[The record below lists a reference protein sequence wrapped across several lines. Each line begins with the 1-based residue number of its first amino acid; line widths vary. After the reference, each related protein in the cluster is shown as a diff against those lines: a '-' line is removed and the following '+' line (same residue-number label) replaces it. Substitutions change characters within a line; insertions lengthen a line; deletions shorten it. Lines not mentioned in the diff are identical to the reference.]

1 LGNKNAILSIL
12 AVFSLVLVLSLSA
25 CSTARSITNSTP
37 KPGTGILQPSA
48 TIDLETPTGK
58 AAESLPIQDLS
69 MYVNDDPSTVDNS
82 KLPVTRTEDL
92 HVTGAAPD
100 VKIADYRLTVDGLVD
115 RPLSLT
121 LDEVKSYPAETQ
133 LVLLICQGVFVD
145 NAVWAGV
152 PVRALLAEAGVKPGA
167 KMVYIYSVDGYVET
181 LSLNKFESDDIF
193 LAYSVNGDVLP
204 KAHGF
209 PLRLVAKGIH
219 GDIWVKWVGHIE
231 IK

>member
-1 LGNKNAILSIL
+1 
-12 AVFSLVLVLSLSA
+12 
-25 CSTARSITNSTP
+25 
-37 KPGTGILQPSA
+37 
-48 TIDLETPTGK
+48 
-58 AAESLPIQDLS
+58 

-145 NAVWAGV
+145 NAVWTGV